1 MFVYGLFAGRI
12 SGARSQS
19 VRQVEQLD
27 NDQSNQYQLQ
37 HSTVHSTCP
46 YAANIHTYHVLR
58 GSASPVL
65 TATGFVN
72 GRGQF
77 STPHR
82 IHTP

>member
-1 MFVYGLFAGRI
+1 MCADVGELTPWTDDEVNLIKQGKCEEPLILLCFECSI
-12 SGARSQS
+12 SFHHG
-19 VRQVEQLD
+19 
-27 NDQSNQYQLQ
+27 
-37 HSTVHSTCP
+37 
-46 YAANIHTYHVLR
+46 LR

-72 GRGQF
+72 GRWQF

>member
-1 MFVYGLFAGRI
+1 MLAAFTTKLYNTGAQIHKKHKKEKKENSQLVYKL
-12 SGARSQS
+12 
-19 VRQVEQLD
+19 
-27 NDQSNQYQLQ
+27 
-37 HSTVHSTCP
+37 TKVHVQKKK
-46 YAANIHTYHVLR
+46 IFYHGLR

-77 STPHR
+77 LTPNR